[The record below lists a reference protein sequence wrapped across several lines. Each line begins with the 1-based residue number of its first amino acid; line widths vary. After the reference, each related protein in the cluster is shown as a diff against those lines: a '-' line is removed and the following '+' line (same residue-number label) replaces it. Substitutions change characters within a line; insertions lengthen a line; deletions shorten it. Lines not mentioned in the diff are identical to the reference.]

1 MNTRQS
7 DVRPL
12 DLGRFATETGKQ
24 ERAFVNF
31 GARRRSNSAL
41 VSRRKVL
48 APKRLALTGRNGG
61 RSMLATPMA
70 AQAVLDREYLE
81 VRAKLLELAASFD
94 RLDRGGGISSDER
107 RMQLV
112 RQGLKVLLDETGD

>member
-1 MNTRQS
+1 
-7 DVRPL
+7 
-12 DLGRFATETGKQ
+12 
-24 ERAFVNF
+24 
-31 GARRRSNSAL
+31 
-41 VSRRKVL
+41 
-48 APKRLALTGRNGG
+48 
-61 RSMLATPMA
+61 MLATPMA

-112 RQGLKVLLDETGD
+112 RQGLKVLLDETGDRAEQIQLIFSRAYDDDWQKAFGLVPPTAEPTAAQE